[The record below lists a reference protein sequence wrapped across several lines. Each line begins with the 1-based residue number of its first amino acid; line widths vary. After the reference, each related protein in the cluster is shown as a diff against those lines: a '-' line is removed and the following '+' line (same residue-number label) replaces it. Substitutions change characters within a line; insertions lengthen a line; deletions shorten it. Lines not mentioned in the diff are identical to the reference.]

1 MRPLYACILAHA
13 TSSYLAGLVFVA
25 VGYAVMPDAMARTP
39 GRAWAGTVMGSP
51 IVFPTVSVFS
61 MITEGARGAGTM
73 PHVAST
79 AVYVALLPLTYV
91 VFRRFV
97 RLRRHNITVGAAS
110 AARERVADGG

>member
-13 TSSYLAGLVFVA
+13 TSSYVAGLVFVA

-39 GRAWAGTVMGSP
+39 GRAP
-51 IVFPTVSVFS
+51 IVFPTVSAFS